1 MKTKKI
7 FLAIASISI
16 LVAFSLSIISSEA
29 YAQKATYGQQ
39 IAIAKV
45 IKPGLTTIGVIGSKL
60 DDKSIEGWTRAG
72 LALGVKIIIGLPQNV
87 RDVPSVYKTLV
98 KDKKVELLLIA
109 DANDELMTGMGF
121 DYLREVALNDH
132 IGIFAPK
139 PEMVNNGAI
148 CTVISDNGQLKA
160 YVNQKL
166 AQVLG
171 LTVPTESGPSISYV
185 IQ

>member
-7 FLAIASISI
+7 FFAIASINV
-16 LVAFSLSIISSEA
+16 LVAISLLIIPSEA

-60 DDKSIEGWTRAG
+60 DDKTIEGWTRAG
-72 LALGVKIIIGLPQNV
+72 LSLGVKVIIGLPQNV

-109 DANDELMTGMGF
+109 DASDDLMTGMGF
-121 DYLREVALNDH
+121 DYLREVALNDR

-148 CTVISDNGQLKA
+148 CTVTSDNGQLKA

-171 LTVPTESGPSISYV
+171 LTVPTESGQSISYV
-185 IQ
+185 LQ